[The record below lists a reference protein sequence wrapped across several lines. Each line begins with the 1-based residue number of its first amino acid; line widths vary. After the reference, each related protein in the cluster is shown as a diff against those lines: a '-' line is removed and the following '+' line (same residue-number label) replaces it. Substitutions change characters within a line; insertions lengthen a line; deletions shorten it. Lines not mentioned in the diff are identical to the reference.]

1 MKNKLIVM
9 FFTFIV
15 LIAITPF
22 IFSKLMNAKFDEMLD
37 NLRKDGVE
45 IRLIEDKSSYIETD
59 KLFLVTIPE
68 KFLVNRN
75 LALEGIKSV
84 TLEIETKFKNLP
96 VTDVLFLGEVKK
108 VDLAANLKNLEDELN
123 NFAKYIKFVIT
134 TPNFKDYFYR
144 FEDIKDKKF
153 AILGVKGTFSKKELN
168 KNSLNIKEFYIKDG
182 DLIEVKNL
190 KHNIEWNDKKSF
202 STYSFNLNL
211 INNGINIQVNNI
223 YGSNK
228 TVFDKDLNLLTK
240 IGFNKLISPNFLEA
254 DNFKLDLKLEGIES
268 DVLKE
273 IASTQ
278 NIDPYIEKIFEK
290 GFKVAVNSSLN
301 EMKALNKDLG
311 GYKFNFD
318 VKFLPTNNIE
328 EKIKNN
334 NFDFIKAT
342 LFLETSPEIATFIMN
357 TLPESAFLF
366 ELAKKEKDKVI
377 LNLEFKNGKLYSE
390 GKLIK

>member
-22 IFSKLMNAKFDEMLD
+22 IFSKLMNTKFDAMLD
-37 NLRKDGVE
+37 NLKKDGIEVK
-45 IRLIEDKSSYIETD
+45 LIEDKSSYIQTD

-68 KFLVNRN
+68 KFLVNKN
-75 LALEGIKSV
+75 LALEGVKSI
-84 TLEIETKFKNLP
+84 TLEVETKFKNLP

-108 VDLAANLKNLEDELN
+108 IALSSSLKNLEAELN
-123 NFAKYIKFVIT
+123 NFVKYVKFVVT
-134 TPNFKDYFYR
+134 TPNFKNYFYK
-144 FEDIKDKKF
+144 FEDIEDKNF
-153 AILGVKGTFSKKELN
+153 AILGIKGTFSKKELN
-168 KNSLNIKEFYIKDG
+168 KNSLTIKEFYIKDNG
-182 DLIEVKNL
+182 LFEVKNL

-202 STYSFNLNL
+202 STYSFNLN
-211 INNGINIQVNNI
+211 IKNNAANIQVDNI
-223 YGSNK
+223 HGSNK
-228 TVFDKDLNLLTK
+228 TVFYKNVSVLAK

-254 DNFKLDLKLEGIES
+254 NNFELDLNLEGIERNI
-268 DVLKE
+268 LKE

-278 NIDPYIEKIFEK
+278 NRDPYIEKIFEK
-290 GFKVAVNSSLN
+290 GFKVAINSNLN
-301 EMKALNKDLG
+301 TLKALNKDLG

-318 VKFLPTNNIE
+318 INFLPTENIK
-328 EKIKNN
+328 EKIENN

-357 TLPESAFLF
+357 TVPNSAFLF
-366 ELAKKEKDKVI
+366 ALAKKEKDKFI
-377 LNLEFKNGKLYSE
+377 LNLELKNGKLYSE